1 MECLKEFKGMLWGQK
16 IIVYTDHQNLIREA
30 LGSTS
35 DRVLRWRL
43 LLEEFGPEI
52 EYIKGID
59 NIVADA
65 ISRLEYTLPTKE
77 EVKDLKYTERFC
89 YFTRLLNRYP
99 TWFLPSILLTAEI
112 AKALAERL
120 ERTRRQKN

>member
-1 MECLKEFKGMLWGQK
+1 MLWGQK

-59 NIVADA
+59 NTVADA
-65 ISRLEYTLPTKE
+65 ISRLEYTPVDDREVNDLLYTK
-77 EVKDLKYTERFC
+77 RFC
-89 YFTRLLNRYP
+89 YLTK
-99 TWFLPSILLTAEI
+99 LLTSYTESVTASIHTLPPVHEFVRDCFV
-112 AKALAERL
+112 LRSHS
-120 ERTRRQKN
+120 